1 MSMRE
6 TFIFIA
12 NKDVCDFSHAMYIVL
27 FILNKMHFDLQ
38 LQCKCLCLIEQQ
50 CSSETC

>member
-1 MSMRE
+1 MYIEFSYEYERD
-6 TFIFIA
+6 FHFIA

-38 LQCKCLCLIEQQ
+38 LQCKCLYV
-50 CSSETC
+50 